1 MPRCRAK
8 DDPICLRLYP
18 VRDTIQNAEVSMAK
32 EAKRRARI
40 APNLRTD
47 VKIHPDSK
55 IVNDLISR
63 IVSAAH
69 PIRII
74 LFGSAA
80 RGEMNPNSDIDVMV
94 VMPEGTH
101 RLNTTQYLY
110 KRMLGFGYPVDI
122 VVTTPSILEQH
133 KNNIGLI
140 YRTVLAEGKEVYA
153 S

>member
-1 MPRCRAK
+1 M
-8 DDPICLRLYP
+8 
-18 VRDTIQNAEVSMAK
+18 MK
-32 EAKRRARI
+32 EAIIRARQVPRPE
-40 APNLRTD
+40 ADAKTR
-47 VKIHPDSK
+47 PDSK
-55 IVNDLISR
+55 IINELINR

-80 RGEMNPNSDIDVMV
+80 RGEMSPDSDIDVMV

-133 KNNIGLI
+133 KTNIGLI
-140 YRTVLAEGKEVYA
+140 YRTVLVEGKEVYA
-153 S
+153 T